1 MNRFSEQRFSI
12 ISAIIVMIMIPILAE
27 VLYSPGLPELAKSF
41 AVSTHSAEN
50 TLSIYLMG
58 FAFGNLVWGHLSD
71 AIGRR
76 PVVLLG
82 FCIFFIATWLCC
94 LTESFDIFMW
104 ARFVQAFGG
113 SASCMGQSI
122 NRDLFNQKERIGVSA
137 SIGTAVSLTPAAGSL
152 LGGYMIT
159 FFDWRMTFWFLLVVS
174 AGLSCYLYAVLPET
188 KEGKYLQIETS
199 ALLRAVGDIWRDSNL
214 LMHGSMIGLG
224 LGLMYVFLGE
234 GAFYCI
240 SEMGMSSATYSV
252 ICAMGALCYALG
264 CQLANTLITRGVH
277 YRMVMKLGLFI
288 SVITYLCFLQS
299 VYSGLITASAQEVS
313 DVWFNVASGA
323 VLLLWMVGSLGLA
336 MVLTPSF
343 ALVLENQKDNA
354 GVAASWFGFIN
365 NGLNA
370 AINALMALLHSQSM
384 WIMPLFFLGLCMLM
398 ITVFYTSLDN
408 SVQPAE
414 NIS

>member
-1 MNRFSEQRFSI
+1 MNRFVKQKSLI

-27 VLYSPGLPELAKSF
+27 VLYSPGLPDLARSF

-71 AIGRR
+71 VVGRR
-76 PVVLLG
+76 PVVLAG
-82 FCIFFIATWLCC
+82 FCVFFFATLLCC
-94 LTESFDIFMW
+94 VTESFDVFMW
-104 ARFVQAFGG
+104 ARFIQAFGG

-122 NRDLFNQKERIGVSA
+122 NRDLFNQKERIGISA

-159 FFDWRMTFWFLLVVS
+159 YFDWRMTFWFLLVVS
-174 AGLSCYLYAVLPET
+174 AGLGAYLFAVLPET
-188 KEGKYLQIETS
+188 KEGERLRLERR
-199 ALLRAVGDIWRDSNL
+199 ALAKAVSGIWHDSNL

-240 SEMGMSSATYSV
+240 TEMGMSSATYSV
-252 ICAMGALCYALG
+252 ICAMGALSYAFG
-264 CQLANTLITRGVH
+264 CQLANAMISRGVH
-277 YRMVMKLGLFI
+277 YRMVMKSGLLV
-288 SVITYLCFLQS
+288 SAITYLCFLQA
-299 VYSGLITASAQEVS
+299 VHVGLIVSSLQASA
-313 DVWFNVASGA
+313 DVWFTLASGT
-323 VLLLWMVGSLGLA
+323 VLALWMVGSIGLA

-370 AINALMALLHSQSM
+370 AINALMAVLHSQSM
-384 WIMPLFFLGLCMLM
+384 WVMPLFFLALCILM
-398 ITVFYTSLDN
+398 MIVFYTSLDK
-408 SVQPAE
+408 SALPAE